1 MEGTGVLTPSVCLP
15 PMALLARSLL
25 VLCLAWAF
33 LCSAEGILGAP
44 VPLVG
49 TAAAA
54 ERDAQAQASAL
65 YREATELR
73 KAGRSRDALRKL
85 RDAYALVPTPT
96 LLWPIAEASLEAGE
110 PAEGLDA
117 LRRYREQMAPE
128 EMEPGQKLA
137 DAERLEQRLKE
148 RMTAQPGGSTATDST
163 DPTAP
168 GPASTA
174 FRPHPLTWTAV
185 ALTGAVLLGAT
196 GVGAAALIKTQGL
209 EARCPDHLCL
219 PSSELPLADLNADVA
234 SQHTLS
240 ITAQALWGVG
250 AALAVGTVTL
260 VLVDWKRQQRG
271 GTLLARRLPL
281 SITPLVGPAAPGRA
295 ASGAVA
301 GALLGGRF

>member
-1 MEGTGVLTPSVCLP
+1 MPVSV
-15 PMALLARSLL
+15 
-25 VLCLAWAF
+25 
-33 LCSAEGILGAP
+33 
-44 VPLVG
+44 VG

-54 ERDAQAQASAL
+54 EKDPQAQASAL

-73 KAGRSRDALRKL
+73 KAGRSKDALRKL
-85 RDAYALVPTPT
+85 HDAYALVPTPT
-96 LLWPIAEASLEAGE
+96 LLWPIAEVSLEAGE

-137 DAERLEQRLKE
+137 DAERLELRLKE
-148 RMTAQPGGSTATDST
+148 RMTAQPNGGSLTGST

-168 GPASTA
+168 VPGGTA

-185 ALTGAVLLGAT
+185 ALTGAVLLAAT
-196 GVGAAALIKTQGL
+196 GIGAAALVKTQDL
-209 EARCPDHLCL
+209 EARCPDRLCL
-219 PSSELPLADLNADVA
+219 PSSDLPLANLNADVA
-234 SQHTLS
+234 SQHSLS
-240 ITAQALWGVG
+240 IAAQALWGVG

-281 SITPLVGPAAPGRA
+281 SVTPLVGPAAPGGA
-295 ASGAVA
+295 APGAVA
-301 GALLGGRF
+301 GVLLGGRF

>member
-1 MEGTGVLTPSVCLP
+1 
-15 PMALLARSLL
+15 MAPLARFLL

-33 LCSAEGILGAP
+33 LCSAEGILGIP
-44 VPLVG
+44 VRPVR

-73 KAGRSRDALRKL
+73 KAGRSKDALRKL
-85 RDAYALVPTPT
+85 REAYGLVPTPT
-96 LLWPIAEASLEAGE
+96 LLWPIAEACLEAGE

-117 LRRYREQMAPE
+117 LRRYREQMVPE

-137 DAERLEQRLKE
+137 DAERLEQRLRE
-148 RMTAQPGGSTATDST
+148 RVAPQSGSGTNGGTLTGSTE
-163 DPTAP
+163 PTAP
-168 GPASTA
+168 GPGGAA

-196 GVGAAALIKTQGL
+196 GVGAAALVKTQGL
-209 EARCPDHLCL
+209 EARCPDRLCL
-219 PSSELPLADLNADVA
+219 PSSEQPLADLNADVG
-234 SQHTLS
+234 SQHSLS
-240 ITAQALWGVG
+240 IAAQAMWGVG
-250 AALAVGTVTL
+250 AALVVGTVTL

-271 GTLLARRLPL
+271 WTLLSRLPV
-281 SITPLVGPAAPGRA
+281 SVTPLVGPAAPGGA
-295 ASGAVA
+295 APGAVA